1 MFSATIKPTQKVNLM
16 GKESS
21 HNSHIYLKA
30 LGKNLKSHQIVAYLE
45 KVYVGRGTLT
55 FSRYFGSVSMFYCSC
70 DLKWKNKTLKK
81 SYKNATP
88 QNWFPQSPG
97 LTFTE
102 SVKKF

>member
-1 MFSATIKPTQKVNLM
+1 MFSATIKPIQNVNLM

-70 DLKWKNKTLKK
+70 DLKWKNKTLKNLTK
-81 SYKNATP
+81 P
-88 QNWFPQSPG
+88 QPPKTGF
-97 LTFTE
+97 LT
-102 SVKKF
+102 VQDLHLQKV